1 MVNDKALKM
10 RKLPTG
16 ITGLDEILLG
26 GLLPGSCCMLRG
38 GPGTGKTTI
47 GVQFLAEGAKSGE
60 RVLFITLE
68 ENEAQI
74 RKTAENLGLDVS
86 GVSFLDLS
94 PSSVFFTEAQSYDIF
109 STAEVEKE
117 PITQRI
123 VEEVGRIRPK
133 RVFVDPLTQF
143 RYLSADRFQFHRQV
157 LSFLRFLTDSGA
169 TVMLTSESSPEAPD
183 SDVQFLVHAVVQLES
198 ERGARSLSVI
208 KYRNSDFFPG
218 SHAYRLSERGAVV
231 YPRLDPKKYGRP
243 FETKVLST
251 GIREIDN
258 LLGGGI
264 ESGTVSM
271 ISGPPGVGKTTLG
284 MQMAAAGAAR
294 GEKTVVF
301 SFEEKP
307 EMILARCDSV
317 NIRARY
323 RADALS
329 VHSIEPVSYMAEQ
342 FALLVRNMV
351 EKEGVKLV
359 MLDSARGY
367 GIAMKNE
374 NPDAHLYML
383 CKYLRNMGVTVL
395 LTVEL
400 NNITGNFKVT
410 ENGISYI
417 ADNIVFLRYLEMRG
431 EMKKAIGVLK
441 KRRSDFEKT
450 LREFE
455 ITSGGLKIG
464 EPLTKLRGILRG
476 EPQWV

>member
-26 GLLPGSCCMLRG
+26 GLLPGSSCLLRG

-47 GVQFLAEGAKSGE
+47 GVQFLAKGAKSGE

-133 RVFVDPLTQF
+133 RVFRPADPVQVPF
-143 RYLSADRFQFHRQV
+143 GGQVPVPPAGPFLSP
-157 LSFLRFLTDSGA
+157 FLTDSGA

-183 SDVQFLVHAVVQLES
+183 SDVQFLVHAVVQARKRTRRTLAFGHQVPQF
-198 ERGARSLSVI
+198 RLFPRVPRLQAFGAGRRRYL
-208 KYRNSDFFPG
+208 
-218 SHAYRLSERGAVV
+218 
-231 YPRLDPKKYGRP
+231 RLDPKKFGRP

-271 ISGPPGVGKTTLG
+271 ISGPPGVGNH
-284 MQMAAAGAAR
+284 AGH
-294 GEKTVVF
+294 
-301 SFEEKP
+301 
-307 EMILARCDSV
+307 
-317 NIRARY
+317 
-323 RADALS
+323 ADRRRQRR
-329 VHSIEPVSYMAEQ
+329 PGRKNRR
-342 FALLVRNMV
+342 LL
-351 EKEGVKLV
+351 
-359 MLDSARGY
+359 
-367 GIAMKNE
+367 
-374 NPDAHLYML
+374 
-383 CKYLRNMGVTVL
+383 
-395 LTVEL
+395 
-400 NNITGNFKVT
+400 
-410 ENGISYI
+410 
-417 ADNIVFLRYLEMRG
+417 
-431 EMKKAIGVLK
+431 
-441 KRRSDFEKT
+441 
-450 LREFE
+450 
-455 ITSGGLKIG
+455 
-464 EPLTKLRGILRG
+464 
-476 EPQWV
+476 